1 MEVDDFIYMSG
12 YGFYVWASY
21 AITLIIFIL
30 NIFFSFIHRIKFLN
44 DLNYRNKHEDQSNN
58 EPRIPVVEKK

>member
-1 MEVDDFIYMSG
+1 MDDFIYMGG

-21 AITLIIFIL
+21 AITLIVFVL
-30 NIFFSFIHRIKFLN
+30 NILFAFIHHIKFLN
-44 DLNYRNKHEDQSNN
+44 DLNYRNKYEDQSNN